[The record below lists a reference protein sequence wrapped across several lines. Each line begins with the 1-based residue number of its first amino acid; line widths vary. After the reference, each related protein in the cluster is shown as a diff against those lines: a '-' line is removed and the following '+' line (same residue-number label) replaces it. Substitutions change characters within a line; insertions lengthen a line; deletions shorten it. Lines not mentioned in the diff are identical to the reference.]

1 MEKKQRRKP
10 EAVQRRNTMGEKVPA
25 ASQISGD
32 GVLSVDEIFPPRPSL
47 MKPLSPWAQAF
58 AAVTGDVHPDELV
71 TIKLTNFS
79 QIHPTHIHSNSTATI
94 AAFLRLGR

>member
-10 EAVQRRNTMGEKVPA
+10 ETAQRRNSMEEKMPA

-32 GVLSVDEIFPPRPSL
+32 GVLFVDEIFPPRPL
-47 MKPLSPWAQAF
+47 PMKPLSPWPRAF
-58 AAVTGDVHPDELV
+58 AAATGDVHPDELV

-79 QIHPTHIHSNSTATI
+79 QIDPTHIHSNSTATI
-94 AAFLRLGR
+94 AAF

>member
-1 MEKKQRRKP
+1 
-10 EAVQRRNTMGEKVPA
+10 MGEKMPA

-32 GVLSVDEIFPPRPSL
+32 GVLSVDEIFPPRPFL
-47 MKPLSPWAQAF
+47 MKPLSPWARACT
-58 AAVTGDVHPDELV
+58 AGTGDVHPDELV

-79 QIHPTHIHSNSTATI
+79 QIDPTHIHSNSTAAI